1 MARQHCLDHESDL
14 ASITSKGE
22 SDFAF
27 KDLGIGEHDSW
38 VGGRDEASE
47 GVWTWSDGT
56 PWEYES
62 WHEEQPNN
70 LGGMQTHVAFNFNS
84 SAHWYDECKDEEKG
98 FICYHKGM

>member
-27 KDLGIGEHDSW
+27 KELGIGEYDSW

-56 PWEYES
+56 PWDKEKMKEL
-62 WHEEQPNN
+62 WHPEEPNN
-70 LGGMQTHVAFNFNS
+70 HEN
-84 SAHWYDECKDEEKG
+84 DEHCLHMRGKG
-98 FICYHKGM
+98 N